1 MPVKVRDV
9 LNLKLMSSYRIV
21 AGHKGLDK
29 EVRRINFFDCQLQ
42 DDEIDNKLVMPNDF
56 FITSFYIY
64 KNSIDEMKKIIEFYI
79 NTKSSGVC
87 IINEY
92 IQDIP
97 DEIKKIAD
105 NNRFPVIF
113 IDTNV
118 PYAEIIRITTEMI
131 LLEKIELIS
140 ELLIDKLMNTNIN
153 KEEIKDLALKINGEF
168 KNFYVVLSIS
178 HLTLDKDN
186 LESMVNDLNRN
197 YDFKA
202 LKYKHHLIIIVNFDK
217 ESMLKANISYIRS
230 VMDKYGNNCIIG
242 VSNTFSNIDEFNI
255 AIKQAESASDMS
267 DIINKDV
274 IFYKNLNVYKL
285 LYPLKD
291 NRELKEYYSEI
302 IEPLIEYDKYYNSN
316 LIETIESF
324 IENDGNYKKTAEEL
338 YLHENTVRFRILKAQ
353 KILDLED
360 NYIQFIEQIYIGL
373 KIKNILNKREKL
385 LKKELQKKY

>member
-29 EVRRINFFDCQLQ
+29 EIRRINFFDCQLH

-118 PYAEIIRITTEMI
+118 PYAEIISITTEMI

-140 ELLIDKLMNTNIN
+140 ELLIDKLLNTNVN

-168 KNFYVVLSIS
+168 KKFYVALYIS

-186 LESMVNDLNRN
+186 LKSMVNDLNRN

-202 LKYKHHLIIIVNFDK
+202 LKYKHYLIIIVNFDK
-217 ESMLKANISYIRS
+217 ESMLNTHISYIRR
-230 VMDKYGNNCIIG
+230 VMDKYGNDFIIG

-255 AIKQAESASDMS
+255 AIEQAKSASDMS

-285 LYPLKD
+285 LYPLRD
-291 NRELKEYYSEI
+291 SRELKEYYSEI
-302 IEPLIEYDKYYNSN
+302 IEPLIEYDKDYNSN

-373 KIKNILNKREKL
+373 KIKNILNKREKI
-385 LKKELQKKY
+385 KKP